1 MAVDPDRDGTYSRPM
16 RDDEGTKRSLQNHQ
30 ILVFMFVVVF
40 VKIHSLKIFH
50 RLSQRLNI
58 F

>member
-16 RDDEGTKRSLQNHQ
+16 RDDEGTNRSLQNHQ
-30 ILVFMFVVVF
+30 LLMFVIVF
-40 VKIHSLKIFH
+40 VKIHTLKIFH